1 MVLPSTSFPAL
12 GTGSGPAVLINI
24 HYMGNSQDMS
34 QTETGHTGPSCK
46 LLTDG
51 QRPGI
56 DLGAVQFPGA
66 GA

>member
-1 MVLPSTSFPAL
+1 MSFRAL

-24 HYMGNSQDMS
+24 RYAGDSQDVS
-34 QTETGHTGPSCK
+34 ETGLIGPSCK

-56 DLGAVQFPGA
+56 DLGAVQFPGE